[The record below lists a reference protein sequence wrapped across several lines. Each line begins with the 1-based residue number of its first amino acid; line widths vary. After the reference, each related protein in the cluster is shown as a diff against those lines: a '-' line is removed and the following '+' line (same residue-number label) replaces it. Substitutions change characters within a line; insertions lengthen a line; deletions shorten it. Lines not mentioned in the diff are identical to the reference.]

1 MNILVLSINYSPEPT
16 GFAPHV
22 AILCEDLA
30 RKGHEVMV
38 LTGFPFAPYWSRWP
52 EYKGRFLTREHINGV
67 QVVRVAHYIP
77 RRAGKMLQRLLMEGS
92 FCLMALCLSLTK
104 VASSWDLILYVGAQ
118 PSIAMLAKWLACVRN
133 IPYVINIQD
142 LAAQAAAG
150 VGIVKAPWLVRI
162 LDRFEYSAY
171 GCASGAIVLCEAFR
185 SALIAHGYPT
195 ERIRVIRSPVDVEMI
210 RPVLPDPAF
219 RNKLHLALDDFVV
232 LYSGS
237 MGLKQGLATVVEA
250 ARLLKASCPVV
261 KWVLVGDGELKP
273 VLYGLIARYNLGE
286 QIRLLP
292 FQSEA
297 DMSTMFSSADVLL
310 LNQLSS
316 VKDTVMPSK
325 LLTYMTAGRGVLAAV
340 SPSSQAA
347 KLLNEAQGGLLV
359 KPEDPGALA
368 HAVMQL
374 QAAPY
379 SLVEIGRRNRKYA
392 EENFDQRMVVAAQEA
407 FLLEIAVNT
416 PPHTR

>member
-1 MNILVLSINYSPEPT
+1 
-16 GFAPHV
+16 
-22 AILCEDLA
+22 
-30 RKGHEVMV
+30 
-38 LTGFPFAPYWSRWP
+38 
-52 EYKGRFLTREHINGV
+52 
-67 QVVRVAHYIP
+67 
-77 RRAGKMLQRLLMEGS
+77 MLQRLLMEGS
-92 FCLMALCLSLTK
+92 FCLMAVWACLKK
-104 VASSWDLILYVGAQ
+104 VDLGWDLVLYVGAQ
-118 PSIAMLAKWLACVRN
+118 PSIAMLAKWIARIRR
-133 IPYVINIQD
+133 IPYVVNIQD

-150 VGIVKAPWLVRI
+150 VGIVTASWLVCL
-162 LDRFEYSAY
+162 LDRFEHLAY
-171 GCASGAIVLCEAFR
+171 AGAGGAIVLCEAFQF
-185 SALIAHGYPT
+185 ALIAHGFPA

-237 MGLKQGLATVVEA
+237 MGLKQGLANVVKA
-250 ARLLKASCPVV
+250 ARLLKARCPVV

-273 VLYGLIARYNLGE
+273 VLCELIARYNLGE

-292 FQSEA
+292 FQSKA

-325 LLTYMTAGRGVLAAV
+325 LLTYMTSGRGVLAAV

-374 QAAPY
+374 QAASH
-379 SLVEIGRRNRKYA
+379 SLVEMGRRNRKYA

-407 FLLEIAVNT
+407 FLLEIAAKT
-416 PPHTR
+416 SLHTR